1 MEPKLNLV
9 KLENL
14 DQEGKGVQHE
24 NQTLKDFN
32 KVNLKSLKRRKNALF
47 VVNQH
52 MLMHNVVQRG
62 EAQFDQIFLWLSL
75 LL

>member
-9 KLENL
+9 KLGNL

-32 KVNLKSLKRRKNALF
+32 KVNLKGLKRTKKNP
-47 VVNQH
+47 
-52 MLMHNVVQRG
+52 
-62 EAQFDQIFLWLSL
+62 L
-75 LL
+75 LQSISICL